1 MMTMFVMFAVMLAY
15 FLSERNVMDAFQ
27 SELQTKSGTGG
38 TMGGQTG
45 KTGGEGSE
53 GSEGGEGGEKGV
65 KGNDP
70 TLSEEDRSGEDPGL
84 SPEKLLELTEHA
96 MSETD
101 IEDVEIYLQDDK
113 TVKISLRGPLLFDL
127 GSANLRGET
136 KRFLGKVSFV
146 LSKTRN
152 EVHVVGHT
160 DTTPIHSPLFPTNW
174 ELSVS
179 RAAAV
184 ARHLIK
190 AAGLEEGRFTV
201 MGNAMYRPVMPN
213 TTIEN
218 KQLNRRVE
226 IIITKKIYQ
235 EPVL

>member
-15 FLSERNVMDAFQ
+15 FLSERNVLDAFQ
-27 SELQTKSGTGG
+27 SELESKTGTGG
-38 TMGGQTG
+38 QMGEEAG
-45 KTGGEGSE
+45 KQGGGGS
-53 GSEGGEGGEKGV
+53 GT
-65 KGNDP
+65 DP
-70 TLSEEDRSGEDPGL
+70 ALSDEETSEEETPEDSGL
-84 SPEKLLELTEHA
+84 SPEKLLELTESA
-96 MSETD
+96 MSETN
-101 IEDVEIYLQDDK
+101 IEDVEVYLQDDK

-127 GSANLRGET
+127 GSANLREET

-146 LSKTRN
+146 LSKTKN

-160 DTTPIHSPLFPTNW
+160 DTAPIHSTLFETNW

-190 AAGLEEGRFTV
+190 AANLEAGRFTV
-201 MGNAMYRPVMPN
+201 MGNSMYRPVAPN
-213 TTIEN
+213 TTLEN

-235 EPVL
+235 EPIL